1 MNKKILI
8 TVTRIVTKNIHMD
21 SQEFVRDN
29 SKALYYKDLRLRLT
43 SVSHP
48 CARVIEPPEPKVVGS
63 NPALLKRKYLR
74 DNELEI
80 ACYPFLFALNCN
92 CDKKVT
98 SFGGKYG

>member
-63 NPALLKRKYLR
+63 NPALLKKNPIGPWPVGFFSFRGIRPMIAARPIRERKR
-74 DNELEI
+74 PWMD
-80 ACYPFLFALNCN
+80 A
-92 CDKKVT
+92 
-98 SFGGKYG
+98 